1 MILIINSWNIIPG
14 YKKLISEIKYF
25 TPKVEEKSLSSEN
38 KKLIEE
44 IEKRMDGL
52 LENNAFSSDKKEE
65 YDLLKQQLDIL
76 QASTAE
82 ETKEIEGATIRVSD
96 EVAYQAILEK
106 IKKLT
111 KPNIDPLKANKE
123 LAEKLKLMLDNLTP
137 E

>member
-1 MILIINSWNIIPG
+1 
-14 YKKLISEIKYF
+14 
-25 TPKVEEKSLSSEN
+25 
-38 KKLIEE
+38 
-44 IEKRMDGL
+44 MDGL

-137 E
+137 ERSRKKADLLARMCEILTTVDLTKKSNQFIR